1 MAKGGI
7 SRGDIYH
14 CGLAPVKGGEQQGA
28 RYVLVVSSRD
38 FNQLGTQI
46 VCPITLGGD
55 FARNRGFAVSL
66 SGAGANAQGAVLVN
80 QIRSLDLKARS
91 GKFIESAPDYIVE
104 EVLARLS
111 AIFE

>member
-14 CGLAPVKGGEQQGA
+14 CDLAPVKGKEQQGA

-66 SGAGANAQGAVLVN
+66 SGAGTYAQGAVLVN
-80 QIRSLDLKARS
+80 QIRALDLKARN

>member
-1 MAKGGI
+1 MARGGI

-14 CGLAPVKGGEQQGA
+14 CDLAPVKGSEQQGA
-28 RYVLVVSSRD
+28 RYVLVVSSRE

-46 VCPITLGGD
+46 VCPITQGGE

-66 SGAGANAQGAVLVN
+66 SGAGTNAQGAVLVN
-80 QIRSLDLKARS
+80 QLRALDLKARS
-91 GKFIESAPDYIVE
+91 GKFSERAPDYIVE
-104 EVLARLS
+104 EVLGRLS

>member
-14 CGLAPVKGGEQQGA
+14 CDLAPVKGREQMGA
-28 RYVLVVSSRD
+28 RYVLVVSSEN
-38 FNQLGTQI
+38 FNRLGTQF

-55 FARNRGFAVSL
+55 FARNRGFAVPL
-66 SGAGANAQGAVLVN
+66 SGAGTNAQGAILVN
-80 QIRSLDLKARS
+80 QLRALDLKARNGRFS
-91 GKFIESAPDYIVE
+91 ERAPDHIVE
-104 EVLARLS
+104 EVLGRLA